1 MQAIKHRDKQPAEL
15 TEQLLAAAQEQRV
28 WETMQEI
35 KELAAKL
42 FVRGQKLGNDIFSLE
57 ARRWSPDA
65 AARKGVPTAAG
76 ADPTLLALVQAAGL
90 LGDEQT
96 MAERTTEYVCSDA
109 LRRVSEDERRERFSF
124 ALARKLDL
132 GQEELQQLM
141 YSQDTSERL
150 RVVEEHMTKG
160 RAYLAARSTLRDMF

>member
-1 MQAIKHRDKQPAEL
+1 MASCLLICKAVWSSGPDWPSCHMACDFSLWSFKQCRNACSSHRQHTHAHAPASP
-15 TEQLLAAAQEQRV
+15 QL
-28 WETMQEI
+28 QEI

-96 MAERTTEYVCSDA
+96 MAERTTEYVCSGEGC
-109 LRRVSEDERRERFSF
+109 RR
-124 ALARKLDL
+124 LK
-132 GQEELQQLM
+132 
-141 YSQDTSERL
+141 
-150 RVVEEHMTKG
+150 
-160 RAYLAARSTLRDMF
+160 